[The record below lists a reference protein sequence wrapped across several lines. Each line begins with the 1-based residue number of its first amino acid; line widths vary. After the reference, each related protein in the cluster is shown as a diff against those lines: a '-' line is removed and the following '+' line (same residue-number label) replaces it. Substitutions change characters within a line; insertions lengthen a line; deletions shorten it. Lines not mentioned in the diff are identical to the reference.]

1 MISFHWYSIKR
12 NFLVFAFFLVG
23 SLVCPAVTPIDK
35 KALEKECKQFCKKL
49 QAEGWT
55 AWLPTEELSTAVERY
70 YDKLASSDDD
80 LVTLLGVG
88 IGKTKSIARR
98 KAEIHARSQY
108 ALSKDGTHN
117 AYFSSTEKSDGVHA
131 DSTTLVLGSQTTAS
145 SQVKMPMPALCVC
158 RQLPDGNTEVQ
169 LYYLYKHQ

>member
-1 MISFHWYSIKR
+1 MIQQFLSSMKQSILT
-12 NFLVFAFFLVG
+12 FTFFLVG
-23 SLVCPAVTPIDK
+23 SLACLAVTPIDQ

-49 QAEGWT
+49 KEEGWT
-55 AWLPTEELSTAVERY
+55 TWLPTEELSTAVGRY

-88 IGKTKSIARR
+88 IGKSKSIARR
-98 KAEIHARSQY
+98 KAELHARSQY
-108 ALSKDGTHN
+108 TLSKGGTHN

-145 SQVKMPMPALCVC
+145 SQLKMPMPDLCVC
-158 RQLPDGNTEVQ
+158 RQLPDGTTEVQ